1 MRMPDLQKKAPG
13 SEPMGLKKT
22 LTSLLNNVAEVASV
36 NATSHFQ
43 VFGGKKLEMGKVSLH
58 SPTTFEAF
66 VNWLPIQQIP
76 FSRKIF
82 QNQPEKEQKIAKRVD
97 YICASVFS
105 QNPSPRQTEHAIR
118 FFLVALD
125 IDDSNDAQ
133 HFVDSPELLKQKLEE
148 WNFVCYQ
155 TASSTNARPR
165 IRIFVHADGM
175 DACHYLA
182 SVEAVAKRLGLRRVT
197 SESKVL
203 VQPMYLPS
211 IFQGEDPVANT
222 PVIASNVDGVPLKL
236 ADLQQT
242 EPCAAGS
249 GSQGPVHALAKSD
262 QTIDLENLPDDNF
275 SLEQGEE
282 VLAQINPDCRRKEWI
297 NVGAGLKNQFGEAGF
312 DLWNSWSSRGTKYD
326 GDVETRKQWESIR
339 RAPVG
344 RRASKIGTVIDMA
357 KDAGWKPRSLIW
369 PQFRKFVETCV
380 REDQRGDATVL
391 YNLAHTQFLYD
402 HTAKK
407 WMRYE
412 DGIWMPDEV
421 RRVRAE
427 SKPIIS
433 QPYFDLARTL
443 SEEIDHDVAAGKVE
457 GPAIKNDPREKLRIL
472 SRRKAAQLNRRRQID
487 DVLNL
492 AGDFLAAR
500 TLDFDQ
506 DPMVLNLLNGTLD
519 LRTTQFRKH
528 NPRDKLRKRMQVE
541 YLPNADCPLWK
552 TFLSTLFVHDVQT
565 VEFVRRALGYSLT
578 GRVDHDFIIFCYG
591 GGSNGKST
599 MFEVLRILFG
609 DYFVHLPIEALLA
622 QARRQRDSQASAEL
636 MRLAAARFALA
647 SEIPAGR
654 KLNESL
660 VKDLSGGGV
669 LTARSLYQQP
679 ITFEIT
685 HKLWLMG
692 NYKPEIQGQDAGIWR
707 RIHLLPFQ
715 HQFPTSGQVGYR
727 RRSDVVRELLGE
739 SSGILNWLLDGL
751 RDLDA
756 SGLNPPAAV
765 QSATDEYRSDSDLLE
780 DFINARCTL
789 GTNLSTSTHDLWKA
803 YSEYVENERGAY
815 TSQRKLT
822 TAMEERGFRQK
833 RTNSSRQLEGIT
845 VCDII

>member
-1 MRMPDLQKKAPG
+1 MRMPNRQKKAPG
-13 SEPMGLKKT
+13 SEPMGLKKI
-22 LTSLLNNVAEVASV
+22 LTSRLNNVAEVASV

-66 VNWLPIQQIP
+66 VKWLPIQQIP

-165 IRIFVHADGM
+165 IRIFVHADGI

-182 SVEAVAKRLGLRRVT
+182 AVEAVAKRLGLRRVT

-211 IFQGEDPVANT
+211 IFQGEDPVLNT
-222 PVIASNVDGVPLKL
+222 PFIASNVDGVPLKL
-236 ADLQQT
+236 ADLPQT
-242 EPCAAGS
+242 EHCDTGPGP
-249 GSQGPVHALAKSD
+249 QGPVNGLAERD
-262 QTIDLENLPDDNF
+262 QTIDLENLSDNNF
-275 SLEQGEE
+275 SIAQGEE
-282 VLAQINPDCRRKEWI
+282 LIDYIDPDCQRKEWI
-297 NVGAGLKNQFGEAGF
+297 DVGAGLKNQFGEAGY
-312 DLWNSWSSRGTKYD
+312 DLWARWSSQGSKYA
-326 GDVETRKQWESIR
+326 GDDKTRKQWKSIKPAPVAR
-339 RAPVG
+339 RAI
-344 RRASKIGTVIDMA
+344 KIGTVIAMA
-357 KDAGWKPRSLIW
+357 KDGGWKPRSLIW
-369 PQFRKFVETCV
+369 PQFRKFVESCA
-380 REDQRGDATVL
+380 REKQWGGARLLHHLASNQFNYVHSAKMWML
-391 YNLAHTQFLYD
+391 Y
-402 HTAKK
+402 K
-407 WMRYE
+407 
-412 DGIWMPDEV
+412 DGIWKADEEH
-421 RRVRAE
+421 RIRAE
-427 SKPIIS
+427 LKPVIS
-433 QPYFDLARTL
+433 RPYLDLAKTL
-443 SEEIDHDVAAGKVE
+443 SEEINHDVEAGKVE
-457 GPAIKNDPREKLRIL
+457 GGAIKNDPRDKLRLL
-472 SRRKAAQLNRRRQID
+472 SLLQAAKLNDKKQID

-500 TLDFDQ
+500 TLDFDR

-528 NPRDKLRKRMQVE
+528 CPQDKLRKRMQVE

-552 TFLSTLFVHDVQT
+552 KFLNTLFIRDVQT

-599 MFEVLRILFG
+599 MFEVLRMLFG

-622 QARRQRDSQASAEL
+622 QARGHRDSQASAEL
-636 MRLAAARFALA
+636 VRLAAARFALA

-660 VKDLSGGGV
+660 VKDLSGGGI

-727 RRSDVVRELLGE
+727 KRSDVVLELLGE

-751 RDLDA
+751 RDLDVN
-756 SGLNPPAAV
+756 GLNPPAAV

-780 DFINARCTL
+780 DFINARCTV
-789 GTNLSTSTHDLWKA
+789 GANLSTSTHDLWKA
-803 YSEYVENERGAY
+803 YSEYVANERGAY

>member
-1 MRMPDLQKKAPG
+1 MDTSLKMETPVG
-13 SEPMGLKKT
+13 EPMRLKKT
-22 LTSLLNNVAEVASV
+22 LRSGVNNVAEVASV
-36 NATSHFQ
+36 NATPQFQ
-43 VFGGKKLEMGKVSLH
+43 VFGGKKSELGKVSLH

-66 VNWLPIQQIP
+66 VKWLPIQQIP
-76 FSRKIF
+76 VSRPFFPKL
-82 QNQPEKEQKIAKRVD
+82 PEKQQKKEKRVD

-105 QNPSPRQTEHAIR
+105 QNPSPRQNEHATR

-133 HFVDSPELLKQKLEE
+133 HFVGSPKLLMQKLGD
-148 WNFVCYQ
+148 WNFVCYL
-155 TASSTNARPR
+155 TASSTTDRPR
-165 IRIFVHADGM
+165 IRIFVHAAGL
-175 DACHYLA
+175 DACHYHA
-182 SVEAVAKRLGLRRVT
+182 AVEAVATRLGLRVVT

-236 ADLQQT
+236 ADLPKT

-297 NVGAGLKNQFGEAGF
+297 KVGAGLKNQFGEAGF

-326 GDVETRKQWESIR
+326 CDVETRKQWASIR

-380 REDQRGDATVL
+380 REDQRGDARVL
-391 YNLAHTQFLYD
+391 YHLAHTQFLYD
-402 HTAKK
+402 HTAKM

-443 SEEIDHDVAAGKVE
+443 SEEIDRDVAAGKVE
-457 GPAIKNDPREKLRIL
+457 GPAIKNDPRDKLRIL
-472 SRRKAAQLNRRRQID
+472 SLRKAAQLNRRKQID

-500 TLDFDQ
+500 TLEFDR

-519 LRTTQFRKH
+519 LQTTHFRKH
-528 NPRDKLRKRMQVE
+528 NPLDKLRKRMQVE

-552 TFLSTLFVHDVQT
+552 TFLSTLFVQDVQT

-599 MFEVLRILFG
+599 MFEVLRMLFG
-609 DYFVHLPIEALLA
+609 DYFVHLPIEALLS
-622 QARRQRDSQASAEL
+622 QRRGQRDSHASAEL
-636 MRLAAARFALA
+636 VRLAAARLALA

-660 VKDLSGGGV
+660 IKDLSGGGV
-669 LTARSLYQQP
+669 LTARSLYQDP

-692 NYKPEIQGQDAGIWR
+692 NHKPEIQGQDNGIWR
-707 RIHLLPFQ
+707 RIHLVPFQ
-715 HQFPTSGQVGYR
+715 HQFPKSGQVGYR
-727 RRSDVVRELLGE
+727 KRSDVITELFKE
-739 SSGILNWLLDGL
+739 SSGILNWLLKGL
-751 RDLDA
+751 RDLEA
-756 SGLNPPAAV
+756 NGLNPPPAV
-765 QSATDEYRSDSDLLE
+765 QSATDEYRSESDLLE
-780 DFINARCTL
+780 EFINACCTL
-789 GTNLSTSTHDLWKA
+789 GANLSISTRDLWDA
-803 YSEYVENERGAY
+803 YSKHFTGETQAY

-845 VCDII
+845 VYDVI